1 LGKLLRR
8 RGRLDEAESLLAR
21 ALAMR
26 QRLYAFDSPETAD
39 ACAELGRVIAARGD
53 PSTAIE
59 RQRESLRI
67 RRAIHAGDHDEV
79 QASLTDLGLALRGAG
94 RGAEARPV
102 LEEAFLMRR
111 RLSPEDDPEVTEAR
125 LNLAFLLSED
135 LGDPASAEVLLRAA
149 LASETRRR
157 AVGDPELAEYHRH
170 VGDACRAQEHV
181 ADAEREYVAAL
192 ELRRAQSP
200 RGSAACAQSLCD
212 VAWARARRGDVAK
225 AEAWSREAFTMACA
239 HLPEA
244 EGAVLESARRLVTIL
259 RSRDELADAEAI
271 VLAAYGALARAN
283 GGSDDA
289 RRAAARDARDFYEA
303 LDAARPR
310 QGFAEKA
317 AAWRELATR
326 PLEAG
331 PTPTPR

>member
-1 LGKLLRR
+1 
-8 RGRLDEAESLLAR
+8 
-21 ALAMR
+21 
-26 QRLYAFDSPETAD
+26 
-39 ACAELGRVIAARGD
+39 
-53 PSTAIE
+53 
-59 RQRESLRI
+59 
-67 RRAIHAGDHDEV
+67 
-79 QASLTDLGLALRGAG
+79 
-94 RGAEARPV
+94 
-102 LEEAFLMRR
+102 
-111 RLSPEDDPEVTEAR
+111 
-125 LNLAFLLSED
+125 
-135 LGDPASAEVLLRAA
+135 
-149 LASETRRR
+149 
-157 AVGDPELAEYHRH
+157 
-170 VGDACRAQEHV
+170 
-181 ADAEREYVAAL
+181 
-192 ELRRAQSP
+192 
-200 RGSAACAQSLCD
+200 
-212 VAWARARRGDVAK
+212 
-225 AEAWSREAFTMACA
+225 MACA

-303 LDAARPR
+303 LDGARPR